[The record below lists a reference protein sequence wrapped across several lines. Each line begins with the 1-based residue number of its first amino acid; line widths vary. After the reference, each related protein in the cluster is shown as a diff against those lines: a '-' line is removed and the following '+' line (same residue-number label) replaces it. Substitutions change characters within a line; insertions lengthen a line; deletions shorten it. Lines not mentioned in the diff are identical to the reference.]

1 MTKQKCKNKM
11 AAIIKKHAKED
22 TAKSH
27 LKNKMAAKKWKKKR
41 TRTNWPDKNA
51 VMTGSERSIDM

>member
-27 LKNKMAAKKWKKKR
+27 LENKMAAQGDNKLNFLKK
-41 TRTNWPDKNA
+41 
-51 VMTGSERSIDM
+51 